1 MGYAFMRFEKIKSAD
16 KLKVMYA
23 HNYRTTMI
31 PNADEALKNQNEE
44 LYSSMDGKTYY
55 QAFVERLT
63 LLQERYK
70 GRVIL
75 PKNGVVAFDVITS
88 MQRTDLDHVDLDK
101 WKADQVNWLR
111 ETFNRNTEEHGEN
124 VLSVMFHGDEA
135 GSVHCHAVVLPIDD
149 RGKFKASE
157 FAKNKVALQKMQT
170 DYGKAMAVHGLQRGL
185 QGSVARHEKIIKF
198 YTELNQN
205 LSIEDM
211 PIIAEGE
218 SKEDYE
224 GRLRDFFENVNAG
237 YLRKIK
243 KRDRRLDEEKTK
255 SSNAVKEYQ
264 AERKVLMD
272 RLREYEER
280 FSKFDAMI
288 EMLSNGD
295 RSKFQDFIEA
305 TKQLEL
311 YIRYGDDDEKRQRI
325 YDDYNEAIAWTK
337 KHLNP
342 ALYNLEAHIRE
353 KEKDGNIHS
362 I

>member
-88 MQRTDLDHVDLDK
+88 MQRTELDHVDLDK

-124 VLSVMFHGDEA
+124 VLSVVFHGDEA

-185 QGSVARHEKIIKF
+185 QGSVAKHEKIIKF

-205 LSIEDM
+205 LCIEDM

-224 GRLRDFFENVNAG
+224 GRLRDFFENIKAG

-243 KRDRRLDEEKTK
+243 KRDRRLEEVMTNG
-255 SSNAVKEYQ
+255 SNEVKEYQ
-264 AERKVLMD
+264 AKQKVLMD
-272 RLREYEER
+272 RLQEYEDRLQEYN
-280 FSKFDAMI
+280 AMI
-288 EMLSNGD
+288 ELISNGD
-295 RSKFQDFIEA
+295 RTKFHNFISA

-311 YIRYGDDDEKRQRI
+311 YIRYGDDEERRRQL
-325 YDDYNEAIAWTK
+325 YEGYNEAIAWTK
-337 KHLNP
+337 KYLNP
-342 ALYNLEAHIRE
+342 ALYDFEAYTKE
-353 KEKDGNIHS
+353 KEKEGNTHS